1 MKRLLATALALCLL
15 LAANA
20 CSGPADNGASSAD
33 VVDIPYTKYVLDNGL
48 RLIVH
53 EDHKAPIVA
62 VNVWYDVGA
71 GDEKAGKTGFA
82 HLFEHL
88 MFNGSEHFNDDYF
101 KPFDR
106 VGATGMNGTTNQDRT
121 NYFEVVPTTALDMAL
136 WMESDRMGHMQA
148 AVTQARLDEQRGV
161 VQNEKRQGENQP
173 YGKVFLTIFEN
184 TYPNGHPYDHSTIGS
199 MEDLNA
205 ASIEDVHEWFQTWY
219 GAANAVLVVAGDVEA
234 EDVKARV
241 EHYFGHIP
249 SGPPLIKPD
258 TELARRTEPSRIV
271 LQDRVPQA
279 RIYKVWNVATI
290 KDQSVDHLSLASDVL
305 AAGKSSRLYKRLVY
319 DDQIATNVGAFVMTR
334 QFGSMFMV
342 TATAKPGQDLAEVEA
357 VLDEELEAFLAS
369 GPTREELARAQASQQ
384 AIFIRGVERIGGFG
398 GKSDV
403 LAASEV
409 YLGSPDGHVGT
420 QENLAS
426 AAAAD
431 VHGAAVEWLD
441 DGVLTVEV
449 RPYPTYTTSASEA
462 DRSSGPPE
470 VTEFPSA
477 SFPPRETAQLDNGLN
492 VILAQ
497 RDAVPV
503 VNLTL
508 LLDAGYASDQFAL
521 PGTARMAMGM
531 LDEGTA
537 SRNAIEISDTLDS
550 LGATLGAGSN
560 LDVSTVSMSALASN
574 LDESLDL
581 FADVILN
588 PSFPEDEFERQQQ
601 QQLAGIGREKVQ
613 PVAMAQRVLPRILYG
628 EGHAY
633 SNPLTGSG
641 TEQSVNELSPEALR
655 TFHDTWFKPNNATLI
670 VVGDITMDELAP
682 AIEGRFS
689 AWEAGDVPSKNLA
702 EVEPQPETVVYM
714 IDRPDSAQSIIFAGQ
729 VAPPKSDPA
738 NLQIEALNDILGGSF
753 TSRINMNLREDK
765 HWSYGARAILLDAAG
780 QRPYYAFAPVQTDKT
795 AESMAEINKELRG
808 IRSGGG
814 RPPTGEELARVRD
827 QNTLTLPGR
836 WETNGAVMGSIIEMT
851 RFDLADDYWDT
862 YADAV
867 RAVGLSDVSTQANR
881 VLQPDNLV
889 WIVVGDR
896 TRIEAGVRALGL
908 GDVRFLDA
916 DGNPVE
922 G

>member
-1 MKRLLATALALCLL
+1 MKRLLGATSALFLL
-15 LAANA
+15 ISVMA
-20 CSGPADNGASSAD
+20 CGESADNGTPSAD
-33 VVDIPYTKYVLDNGL
+33 IVDIPNTKYVLDNGL

-71 GDEKAGKTGFA
+71 GDEKVGKTGFA

-121 NYFEVVPTTALDMAL
+121 NYFQVVPTTALDMAL
-136 WMESDRMGHMQA
+136 WMESDRMGHMRA
-148 AVTQARLDEQRGV
+148 AVDQARLDEQRGV

-184 TYPNGHPYDHSTIGS
+184 TYPDGHPYDHSTIGS

-205 ASIEDVHEWFQTWY
+205 ASLADVHEWFDTWY

-241 EHYFGHIP
+241 EKYFGHIP

-258 TELARRTEPSRIV
+258 VSLARRSEPSRIV

-279 RIYKVWNVATI
+279 RVYKAWNVATV
-290 KDQSVDHLSLASDVL
+290 KDKSVDHLSLASDVL

-319 DDQIATNVGAFVMTR
+319 DDQIATDVSAFVMTR
-334 QFGSMFMV
+334 QFGSLFLV
-342 TATAKPGQDLAEVEA
+342 IATATPGQDLAEVEA
-357 VLDEELEAFLAS
+357 VLDEELEAFLVS
-369 GPTREELARAQASQQ
+369 GPTEAELARAQASTR
-384 AIFIRGVERIGGFG
+384 ASFIRGVERIGGFG

-409 YLGSPDGHVGT
+409 YLGSPDGHKTT
-420 QENLAS
+420 QANLL
-426 AAAAD
+426 AATVAD

-449 RPYPTYTTSASEA
+449 RPFATYTTSDSTV

-470 VTEFPSA
+470 VAEFPSA
-477 SFPPRETAQLDNGLN
+477 SFPARETAELDNGLSL
-492 VILAQ
+492 ILAR

-503 VNLTL
+503 VNLTM

-531 LDEGTA
+531 LDEGTT
-537 SRNAIEISDTLDS
+537 SRDALEISDTLDS
-550 LGATLGAGSN
+550 LGANLGAGSN
-560 LDVSTVSMSALASN
+560 LDVSTVSMSALAEN

-613 PVAMAQRVLPRILYG
+613 PVSMAQRVLPRILCG

-641 TEQSVNELSPEALR
+641 TEESVGALDVDALR
-655 TFHDTWFKPNNATLI
+655 AFHDTWFKPNNATLI
-670 VVGDITMDELAP
+670 VVGDIAMGDLLP
-682 AIEGRFS
+682 AIESRFAS
-689 AWEAGDVPSKNLA
+689 WEEGDVPAKNLA
-702 EVEPQPETVVYM
+702 DVAAQPETIVYL

-729 VAPPKSDPA
+729 LAPPKGDPR
-738 NLQIEALNDILGGSF
+738 NLQIEAMNDIIGGGF
-753 TSRINMNLREDK
+753 TSRINLNLREDK
-765 HWSYGARAILLDAAG
+765 GWSYGARAILLDAAG
-780 QRPYYAFAPVQTDKT
+780 QRPYYAFAPVQTDRT
-795 AESMAEINKELRG
+795 AESMAEIDKEVRG

-814 RPPTGEELARVRD
+814 RAPTADELAKVTD

-836 WETNGAVMGSIIEMT
+836 WETNGAVMASLIEMT
-851 RFDLADDYWDT
+851 RFDLPDDYWDT
-862 YADAV
+862 FADAV
-867 RAVGLSDVSTQANR
+867 RGVGLSDVSTQADR

-896 TRIEAGVRALGL
+896 VRIEEKIRALDL
-908 GDVRFLDA
+908 GEMRFLDA